1 MHNIVD
7 MAKRQVTT
15 KIIGGKFKGTKLPFK
30 PTKTLRPTESK
41 TKETLFNWLFN
52 DLDKTKC
59 LDMFSG
65 TGSLGFEALS
75 RGATHITFIEKQ
87 KGLCESMDT
96 LAKKLNIKSQV
107 KIINANA
114 MALDFE
120 SINESYDLIFLDPPF
135 NEGLVKKALD
145 IISKYNLLKECGC
158 LYIECEKDL
167 DVESISTDFSKLK
180 ESKSGEAKYYLYA
193 S

>member
-7 MAKRQVTT
+7 MAKRQVATR
-15 KIIGGKFKGTKLPFK
+15 IIGGKFKGTKLPFK
-30 PTKTLRPTESK
+30 PTKILRPTESK

-52 DLDKTKC
+52 DLDKTEC

-87 KGLCESMDT
+87 KGLCRSMDA

-114 MALDFE
+114 MALNFE

-145 IISKYNLLKECGC
+145 IISKYNLLKEHGC
-158 LYIECEKDL
+158 LYIECEKEL
-167 DVESISTDFSKLK
+167 DIESISTDFSKLK

>member
-1 MHNIVD
+1 
-7 MAKRQVTT
+7 
-15 KIIGGKFKGTKLPFK
+15 
-30 PTKTLRPTESK
+30 
-41 TKETLFNWLFN
+41 
-52 DLDKTKC
+52 
-59 LDMFSG
+59 
-65 TGSLGFEALS
+65 
-75 RGATHITFIEKQ
+75 
-87 KGLCESMDT
+87 MDT

-114 MALDFE
+114 MALNFE

-135 NEGLVKKALD
+135 NQGLVKKALD
-145 IISKYNLLKECGC
+145 IISKYNLLKERGC

-167 DVESISTDFSKLK
+167 DLESISTDFSKLK